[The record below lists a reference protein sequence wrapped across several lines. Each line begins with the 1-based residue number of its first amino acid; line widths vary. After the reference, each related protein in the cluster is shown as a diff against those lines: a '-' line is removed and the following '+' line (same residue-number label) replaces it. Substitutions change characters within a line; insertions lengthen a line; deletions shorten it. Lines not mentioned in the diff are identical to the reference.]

1 MLQQAQHDVLLFCN
15 YLYFNKMT
23 HPLTPA
29 QEETLVAAIKAAELR
44 TSGEIRLHLEDK
56 CPTPEPLDR
65 AAQVFAELKMH
76 RTQLRNGV
84 LFYLAWQTR
93 QFAVVGDA
101 GINASVPDDFW
112 EDVKETVVGHFRQEQ
127 YVLGLERGI
136 RLVGE
141 QLRQL
146 YPYNAATDVN
156 ELDDEIS
163 YGDDSPSPTPSR

>member
-1 MLQQAQHDVLLFCN
+1 
-15 YLYFNKMT
+15 MT

-29 QEETLVAAIKAAELR
+29 QEAGLVAAIKAAELR

-76 RTQLRNGV
+76 HTKLRNGV

-101 GINASVPDDFW
+101 AINSAVPDDFW
-112 EDVKETVVGHFRQEQ
+112 EAVKEEVVGHFRQEK
-127 YVLGLERGI
+127 YVAGLERGI

-146 YPYNAATDVN
+146 FPYDAATDVN
-156 ELDDEIS
+156 ELPDDIS
-163 YGDDSPSPTPSR
+163 YGDDAPTPPAGQ